1 MLKVDEKKLLALL
14 LVWSFLLHLLFGLLI
29 GPPNFW
35 DHYEGRQYR
44 NIAESLVEGRGYAE
58 PITSMPLYNLV
69 LAGLLWFFG
78 YASLPLLL
86 LHVGFGVT
94 TTFFTYKIAR
104 DFFSSTVALLAG
116 LLISI
121 HPYLV
126 KLTMQII
133 DTGPSVALTTFGMW
147 LLIKAWM
154 IPSFSA
160 KYYGLT
166 GVVLALATLARP
178 SAGIYTIIFGL
189 GLLLWFVVQ
198 RNIRLAIQVV
208 GVLWLAWAAIMSPW
222 WLRNYLSY
230 HQFIPLTALGAH
242 GMLKGHTA
250 YYTRVHPIY
259 DTDHYP
265 YYDYPQVADDP
276 SGNSSN
282 KLCAQYVLNYIRE
295 HPVEAITTDLRKVV
309 WLYTWHKVP
318 RSLVDSKPRW
328 DPVLNTVVDDGNPR
342 PAPQDII
349 YSIYWVP
356 TLILFLWGVFIS
368 RHRWRELVPI
378 YLIVFANAL
387 LVSMVFADTRYRL
400 EVDPY
405 IAMWAA
411 YGLVSFGVQFR
422 RRFSVKP
429 WSASILN
436 S

>member
-1 MLKVDEKKLLALL
+1 MIEVHERKLLVLL
-14 LVWSFLLHLLFGLLI
+14 LVWSFVLHLLFALLI

-35 DHYEGRQYR
+35 DHYEGRQYL

-69 LAGLLWFFG
+69 LAGLLWLFG

-86 LHVGFGVT
+86 LHVGLGVM

-104 DFFSSTVALLAG
+104 VFFSPTVAVLAG
-116 LLISI
+116 LLISV

-126 KLTMQII
+126 KLTMQLI
-133 DTGPSVALTTFGMW
+133 DTGPSVALTTLGMW
-147 LLIKAWM
+147 LLVEAWTF
-154 IPSFSA
+154 PSFSA
-160 KYYGLT
+160 KRYGLA
-166 GVVLALATLARP
+166 GAVLALATLARP
-178 SAGIYTIIFGL
+178 SAGIYTIILGL
-189 GLLLWFVVQ
+189 GIWLWFVVQ
-198 RNIRLAIQVV
+198 RNIRLAIMAV
-208 GVLWLAWAAIMSPW
+208 GILWLAWAAVMSPW
-222 WLRNYLSY
+222 WVRNYLRY
-230 HQFIPLTALGAH
+230 QQIIPLTALGAH

-265 YYDYPQVADDP
+265 YYEFPRVAEDP
-276 SGNSSN
+276 SGNLSN
-282 KLCAQYVLNYIRE
+282 KLCMQYVSSYVRE
-295 HPVEAITTDLRKVV
+295 HPADAIITDLRKVM

-318 RSLVDSKPRW
+318 RSLTDSKPRW

-349 YSIYWVP
+349 YSVYWVP
-356 TLILFLWGVFIS
+356 ILPLFLLGVFMS
-368 RHRWRELVPI
+368 RHRWRELIPI

-387 LVSMVFADTRYRL
+387 LVSLVFADTRYRL

-411 YGLVSFGVQFR
+411 YGLVNLGTKFGGK
-422 RRFSVKP
+422 FSIK
-429 WSASILN
+429 
-436 S
+436 